1 MEPQMNEV
9 CFKDGQMYLNG
20 SCIPYATDIEIKKH
34 AGSPSCVKIEFLA
47 NFNSLDNDQLMK
59 LDASKAASAI
69 SNKATNTETKKELEK
84 IARQLEEQAAV
95 DLSLANALRTIK

>member
-9 CFKDGQMYLNG
+9 CFKNGKTYLNG

-34 AGSPSCVKIEFLA
+34 AGGPSCVKIEFLA

-84 IARQLEEQAAV
+84 IARQLEEQAAANIT
-95 DLSLANALRTIK
+95 LANVLRTIK